1 MILTVT
7 MNPALDR
14 TIIVDSLKIGSN
26 NRVKDIDFDPGGKG
40 INVSRVVQ
48 RLGEE
53 TLALGFVGGENGEL
67 IKILLKK
74 ESVETDFV
82 EIGNPTRENVSILDL
97 KGRMDTNFL
106 QKGGRVLEK
115 ELKELEKKILSLIPR
130 VSIVV
135 LAGSVPPGISA
146 HVYKGLISL
155 IREEDPSLKIIL
167 DTSGTALIEGLKAK
181 PFMIKPN
188 HIEVMEILGLKIS
201 DEKNFVEALLSFS
214 RMGIEMPI
222 ISMGSQGA
230 IGMYKGEVLK
240 SIPPRVKRLSTVGS
254 GDSMVAGLAIA
265 LLKYSKEDAL
275 RKGLSLGTACGAAT
289 AMTPGTD
296 LCLKEDVER
305 LVNKVKIKKL

>member
-14 TIIVDSLKIGSN
+14 TLIVDSLKLGSN
-26 NRVKDIDFDPGGKG
+26 NRVKAIDLDPGGKG
-40 INVSRVVQ
+40 INVSRVVK

-67 IKILLKK
+67 IRILLKK
-74 ESVETDFV
+74 ESVKTDFI

-106 QKGGRVLEK
+106 QKGGRVLK
-115 ELKELEKKILSLIPR
+115 GELNRLKHKIVSLIPNA
-130 VSIVV
+130 SIVV
-135 LAGSVPPGISA
+135 LAGSVPPGIPT
-146 HVYKGLISL
+146 HVYKDLINL
-155 IREEDPSLKIIL
+155 IRQENPSLKIIL

-188 HIEVMEILGLKIS
+188 HVEVMEILGLKIS
-201 DEKNFVEALLSFS
+201 NEKNFTKALERFS
-214 RMGIEMPI
+214 KMGIEMPI

-230 IGMYKGEVLK
+230 MGIYKGRALK
-240 SIPPRVKRLSTVGS
+240 SIPPEVKRLSTVGS

-265 LLKYSKEDAL
+265 LLKYNEGDAL

-296 LCLKEDVER
+296 LCLKKDVER
-305 LVNKVKIKKL
+305 LVYKVKIKRL

>member
-14 TIIVDSLKIGSN
+14 TIIVDSLKLGSN
-26 NRVKDIDFDPGGKG
+26 NRVKGIDFDPGGKG

-53 TLALGFVGGENGEL
+53 TLALGLAGGENGEL

-74 ESVETDFV
+74 ESVKTDFV

-106 QKGGRVLEK
+106 QKGGRVLKK
-115 ELKELEKKILSLIPR
+115 ELKKLEKKIVSLIPQ
-130 VSIVV
+130 VSIVI
-135 LAGSVPPGISA
+135 LAGSVPPGIST
-146 HVYKGLISL
+146 HIYKDLISL
-155 IREEDPSLKIIL
+155 IRQENPSLKIIL
-167 DTSGTALIEGLKAK
+167 DTSGTALIEALKAK

-188 HIEVMEILGLKIS
+188 HVEVMEILGLKIS
-201 DEKNFVEALLSFS
+201 NEKNFVKALVRFS
-214 RMGIEMPI
+214 KIGIEMPI

-230 IGMYKGEVLK
+230 MGMYEGEVLK
-240 SIPPRVKRLSTVGS
+240 SIPPEVKRLSTVGS

-265 LLKYSKEDAL
+265 LLKYNKGDAL
-275 RKGLSLGTACGAAT
+275 RNGLRLGTACGAAT

-296 LCLKEDVER
+296 LCLKEDVKR
-305 LVNKVKIKKL
+305 LVDKVKIKKL